1 MLTAYR
7 PSTDQ
12 AHRTHFST
20 YLSVLLFYSL
30 PLNVSA
36 QNILIFLEFLVKNH
50 LSPRVV
56 RNYFA
61 SISSLAKFYHMDSS
75 DLSHPAV
82 FRFLRSLSINSTFRP
97 TPRGVFSIRIM
108 YDISKAC
115 DSLQDPILYRAIF
128 LTAFYAFLRL
138 SNIAP
143 HSIRQFSQSKHFLRK
158 DLIFAAPGAHL
169 LIKWTKTIQDPNSSH
184 MIQLPEV
191 DNFYLCPV
199 RALRALLQS
208 RPLPSTAPL
217 FATSYHPH
225 LQVIDTHVR
234 DALKVVLNILN
245 ISPVGH
251 GFHSFRR
258 SGATFAFD
266 NNIPLQNIM
275 AHGLWRSS
283 YVWTYL
289 QNASQAPSIIP
300 STFSSVIPT
309 FF

>member
-1 MLTAYR
+1 M
-7 PSTDQ
+7 
-12 AHRTHFST
+12 
-20 YLSVLLFYSL
+20 LFYSL

-97 TPRGVFSIRIM
+97 TLRGVFSIRIM

-158 DLIFAAPGAHL
+158 DLIFAPPGAHL
-169 LIKWTKTIQDPNSSH
+169 LIKWTKTIQDSNSSH
-184 MIQLPEV
+184 MVQLPEV

-208 RPLPSTAPL
+208 RPLPSSAPL

-251 GFHSFRR
+251 GFHSFRH

-283 YVWTYL
+283 SVWTYL